1 MTINPKNFGLSG
13 GIILG
18 FFLFAVAWEV
28 ILTNMGYE
36 FVKIWEDMHFW
47 YGFVSLATP
56 AGSLVALI
64 DGFIHGF
71 VSLFILSYLYNWF
84 EKRTR

>member
-13 GIILG
+13 GIVLG
-18 FFLFAVAWEV
+18 FFLFAVAWGA
-28 ILTNMGYE
+28 ILTNSGYE
-36 FVKIWEDMHFW
+36 FVKVWEDVHFW

-56 AGSLVALI
+56 SGSLVALL